1 MVHPDQVKRQEDMQ
15 SQLLP
20 KQPVWAHGVVLELI
34 TNLKGVIQDHL
45 LKKKK
50 KNRSY

>member
-1 MVHPDQVKRQEDMQ
+1 MTFQSINQMLAAHPDQVKRQEDTQ

-34 TNLKGVIQDHL
+34 MNLKGVIQDHL
-45 LKKKK
+45 
-50 KNRSY
+50 